1 MTSVFSLLQRT
12 KGAVCQEKDSASSYI
27 LATTWS
33 SSGLSLVVQNH
44 EIRGERQEEMNT
56 PQLINCHFSLKILR
70 GREREQFLKS
80 NTFGA
85 GNVRES

>member
-1 MTSVFSLLQRT
+1 MPGEGFSFLLLDSVPSF
-12 KGAVCQEKDSASSYI
+12 

-33 SSGLSLVVQNH
+33 SSGLSSVVQNH
-44 EIRGERQEEMNT
+44 EIRGERQAEMNT
-56 PQLINCHFSLKILR
+56 PQLINCYFSLKILG
-70 GREREQFLKS
+70 GRERKQFLIS

>member
-1 MTSVFSLLQRT
+1 MTSVFSLLQGT

-33 SSGLSLVVQNH
+33 SSGLSSVVQNH
-44 EIRGERQEEMNT
+44 EIRGERQEVNT

-80 NTFGA
+80 NTYGA
-85 GNVRES
+85 GTVGES